1 MPAPSRSE
9 ESPALVELENRAS
22 LQVLSRKS
30 SRERPLAEGSQT
42 GYLPRSGFF
51 LVLVLVVFAV
61 VVLVEVIIF
70 VVIVVI
76 DGMLKNV
83 TARHFVTY
91 ALGSAGEGAAA
102 ATGAA
107 AGFGGGYVVQKWR
120 PQLLHTQN
128 WSGVQ
133 GVPSPGSRISMSAP
147 QR

>member
-1 MPAPSRSE
+1 MPR
-9 ESPALVELENRAS
+9 LGV
-22 LQVLSRKS
+22 
-30 SRERPLAEGSQT
+30 
-42 GYLPRSGFF
+42 F
-51 LVLVLVVFAV
+51 LVLVVVFFAV
-61 VVLVEVIIF
+61 IVLVEVVIF
-70 VVIVVI
+70 VIVVVV

-91 ALGSAGEGAAA
+91 ALDSAGAAAGVAAGA

-120 PQLLHTQN
+120 PQLLQTQN

-133 GVPSPGSRISMSAP
+133 GVPSPGSRISISAP